1 MGIISKL
8 HRHSFKLNI
17 IVLFFFTFALNEYFA
32 YYDAYRR
39 FWPTV
44 NSKAKRTVLLVA
56 DPQIQGY
63 RDEPSSLLGYLTR
76 WDSDR
81 YLSISFQW
89 LLWAYKPSI
98 IIFLGDLIDEASTT
112 DDEEVYKSYVDR
124 FYSIYPKDSAP
135 RTIYIPGDNDIGGEG
150 LDMVTEKK
158 LKRFNTY
165 FNGCGAFFQVS
176 KRIQVFTYDPL
187 KDTFP
192 FINKKDS
199 KVKIFASHRPITTL
213 IEPEDYRF
221 KFAGRPSVIF
231 SAHHHYGSV
240 YKLFLQGG
248 QSPEKVV
255 SFSKYNATE
264 SIKWHMHDNQDIVY
278 EINVPTCSYR
288 MGVDHMAFGL
298 FTFHKKI
305 GFFEYQNLW
314 LPNRF
319 SALGRYFLAVAITVL
334 YSVYYLYKSKLPGGG
349 RFFNVKYSPLSR

>member
-1 MGIISKL
+1 MRIGSEVISLVFTRSGIENG
-8 HRHSFKLNI
+8 H
-17 IVLFFFTFALNEYFA
+17 E
-32 YYDAYRR
+32 
-39 FWPTV
+39 
-44 NSKAKRTVLLVA
+44 
-56 DPQIQGY
+56 
-63 RDEPSSLLGYLTR
+63 
-76 WDSDR
+76 SDR

-112 DDEEVYKSYVDR
+112 DDEDVYKSYVDR
-124 FYSIYPKDSAP
+124 FYSIYSKDSAP

-165 FNGCGAFFQVS
+165 FNGCGAFFRVS
-176 KRIQVFTYDPL
+176 KRTQVLTYDPL

-240 YKLFLQGG
+240 YKLFLQYKLT
-248 QSPEKVV
+248 SLIFTKI
-255 SFSKYNATE
+255 ALE
-264 SIKWHMHDNQDIVY
+264 SA
-278 EINVPTCSYR
+278 S
-288 MGVDHMAFGL
+288 
-298 FTFHKKI
+298 
-305 GFFEYQNLW
+305 GFF
-314 LPNRF
+314 
-319 SALGRYFLAVAITVL
+319 
-334 YSVYYLYKSKLPGGG
+334 
-349 RFFNVKYSPLSR
+349 